1 MENYFQET
9 KFILELLYFHY
20 EGSRYQ
26 GRGVMTWHP
35 DEGFHL
41 EAFLD
46 NTVKT
51 IEKVDIGK
59 IGITPKSDFC
69 SIRMRPQCYD
79 WAIAPNIRLS
89 SQDKLD
95 INQSRYLSINFG
107 RLVFCESV
115 SPISDDSIWTG
126 SALYET
132 KSKLLLSDEV
142 YTETRINDQ
151 KLGNKWE
158 VSGICYED
166 EHNRKLIGS
175 FIDDKH
181 LKLYWKLP
189 KQLWSKSE
197 SWQWNIA
204 IQDVLSIRFGETVR
218 LLQRSFLR
226 DAQKITEIRQKS
238 QLSKLGLLSPFGE
251 SNFDKQAFIHLT
263 DFFVRD
269 SSKADICRR
278 IFWQLVE
285 AYNQQS
291 RQAQEL
297 LLSTIL
303 EASLRS
309 IDRCPSISRNKQH
322 KSWDVSHGLNKFFNT
337 YLKSNEWESINK
349 KVIKEHCYLRD
360 RNAHPD
366 WLFSQF
372 GSLSEEEQSKSLD
385 SMIFLSRFYGYMILA
400 LAGFEDL
407 RPDFPTP
414 HKNWQAAATVTV
426 GSNIDNE
433 DPLIRFASKIT
444 LNLGKQLEGKN
455 YHEKIIFWRNH
466 KKGIV

>member
-1 MENYFQET
+1 
-9 KFILELLYFHY
+9 
-20 EGSRYQ
+20 
-26 GRGVMTWHP
+26 MTWHS

-46 NTVKT
+46 NTVKI

-69 SIRMRPQCYD
+69 SIRMRPQGYD

-115 SPISDDSIWTG
+115 CPITDGSIWTG

-132 KSKLLLSDEV
+132 KSKLSLSDEV

-166 EHNRKLIGS
+166 EQNRKLIGN

-189 KQLWSKSE
+189 KKQFWSKSE

-204 IQDVLSIRFGETVR
+204 IQDVLSIWFGETVR

-226 DAQKITEIRQKS
+226 DAQKITEIRQKT
-238 QLSKLGLLSPFGE
+238 QLSNLGLLSPFWE
-251 SNFDKQAFIHLT
+251 LKFDKQAFIHLT

-285 AYNQQS
+285 ASNQKSRQS
-291 RQAQEL
+291 REL

-309 IDRCPSISRNKQH
+309 IDNRPFKNGDN
-322 KSWDVSHGLNKFFNT
+322 SWDEIKSLKKFFSQ
-337 YLKSNEWESINK
+337 YLISEDDEYVNRVKREYF
-349 KVIKEHCYLRD
+349 YLRN

-366 WLFSQF
+366 WLFSQG
-372 GSLSEEEQSKSLD
+372 GSLSEEEQAKSLD

-400 LAGFEDL
+400 LAGFRDL
-407 RPDFPTP
+407 RPNFPTP
-414 HKNWQAAATVTV
+414 HKDWKAAATVTV
-426 GSNIDNE
+426 GSNTNTE
-433 DPLIRFASKIT
+433 DALTGFMLETT
-444 LNLGKQLEGKN
+444 LNLVKQLEEKN